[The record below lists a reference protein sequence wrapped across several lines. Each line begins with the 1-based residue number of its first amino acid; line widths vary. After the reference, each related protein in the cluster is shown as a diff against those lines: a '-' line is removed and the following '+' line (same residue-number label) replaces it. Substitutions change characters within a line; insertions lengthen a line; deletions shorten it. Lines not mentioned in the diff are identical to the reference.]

1 MSKHAHSQF
10 SQTGRSL
17 LSRKTPSV
25 IPGLGVDVPE
35 LQQARALWQI
45 NRFDEAL
52 ELFEGA
58 VRKCPQNLV
67 ALLDASR
74 ALGARFEIK
83 RAEAIVDRLAKV
95 AARNPELLHLAG
107 QSYRMIF
114 RPEKAIECF
123 ERVLKLTR
131 QIPDAQLE
139 LAVLYERRH
148 RVAEA
153 HALIEDCLRAAP
165 DYLEAELFKARLLRR
180 MKDAAGAD
188 ELFRKLAAN
197 EQAHPLVRAQAW
209 NEVAQK
215 LDQEGDYEGAMQ
227 SLLKSKELLKRDEK
241 LLLEESEALQGHV
254 RNLAESLTPAHFQR
268 WAEAAKVFPRRRQ
281 AVLASFP
288 RSGTTLLEQVLD
300 SHPGLVSSDERE
312 AFGRDIF
319 PAIWRTPTTPLPTA
333 AALDAVPQDR
343 LAAQRERYFAYMAAA
358 LNDPIGDRVHLDKNP
373 SLTPLLPGMLRLFPE
388 TMLLIALRDP
398 RDVVISCFM
407 QYLPLNTNSVCFL
420 TLERTAKR
428 FAHDM
433 KLWLILRGKICSPWL
448 EVRYEDC
455 VGNLERE
462 ARRALDFL
470 GLPWDPCVLNYRER
484 LKTKAVASPT
494 YEAVSKPL
502 YTSAIGRW
510 KNYRQYLEPCLDILQ
525 PCVKAFGYEPS

>member
-1 MSKHAHSQF
+1 MSKHAHKQF
-10 SQTGRSL
+10 DQAR
-17 LSRKTPSV
+17 LSALRPKKPTI

-35 LQQARALWQI
+35 CQQARALWQA

-52 ELFEGA
+52 ELFERA
-58 VRKCPQNLV
+58 VRKYPQNLV
-67 ALLDASR
+67 ALVDASR
-74 ALGARFEIK
+74 ALGARFEIT

-114 RPEKAIECF
+114 RPDKAIQCF
-123 ERVLKLTR
+123 ERVLAQSKR
-131 QIPDAQLE
+131 IPDAQLE

-153 HALIEDCLRAAP
+153 LTLIEDCLRTAP

-180 MKDAAGAD
+180 LKDAAGAD
-188 ELFRKLAAN
+188 ALFRKLAVN
-197 EQAHPLVRAQAW
+197 EPAHPQVRAQAW
-209 NEVAQK
+209 TEIAQK
-215 LDQEGDYEGAMQ
+215 QDQEGDYDGAMA
-227 SLLKSKELLKRDEK
+227 SLLKAKELLQPLAKA
-241 LLLEESEALQGHV
+241 LLEESEALQGHV
-254 RNLAESLTPAHFQR
+254 RNLAESLTPDHFQR
-268 WAEAAKVFPRRRQ
+268 WAADAKNFPQRKQ

-288 RSGTTLLEQVLD
+288 RSGTTLIEQVLD

-319 PAIWRTPTTPLPTA
+319 PAIWRTPTTPLPTPA
-333 AALDAVPQDR
+333 SLDAAPIER
-343 LAAQRERYFAYMAAA
+343 LAAQRERYFDYMAAA
-358 LNDPIGDRVHLDKNP
+358 LNESIGDRVHLDKNP

-388 TMLLIALRDP
+388 SKLLIALRDP
-398 RDVVISCFM
+398 RDVVISCFT

-420 TLERTAKR
+420 TLERTAQR
-428 FAHDM
+428 YAHDM
-433 KLWLILRGKICSPWL
+433 KLWLTLREKIGSPWL

-462 ARRALDFL
+462 ARRASDFL
-470 GLPWDPCVLNYRER
+470 GLPWDPAVLAYRDR

-502 YTSAIGRW
+502 YTSAMGRW
-510 KNYRQYLEPCLDILQ
+510 KNYRKFLEPHLEILQ
-525 PCVKAFGYEPS
+525 PCVKAFGYEAS